1 MKDSVPNYIVFIFIL
16 HGTLMGHH
24 SYGIS
29 GSNKNLFISIFLNS
43 VIVTAEF
50 IGWIM
55 SGSLALLSDAIHNL
69 SDVFAL
75 ILSFVGQIL
84 SQRKPDKTHSF
95 AFKKAEVVIAFVN
108 ALFLIV
114 IWIYIIYEA
123 IEKYFTKTIEINSQL
138 MLWVALIGFLGNFI
152 SIILLHKEKE
162 ENLNKKAAYLHLFFD
177 TISSV
182 MVILTGIILYFYP
195 NFVILDLIISIV
207 ISVMIVKSGG
217 EILRESLH
225 ILLQWV
231 PDGIDLEEVKKYI
244 THFEWVES
252 AHDLHIWNIDS
263 NDIYLMSH
271 IVVDKSHSLEKIM
284 KDINTW
290 LAKEYDIHHTSL
302 QVVTEKC
309 C

>member
-1 MKDSVPNYIVFIFIL
+1 
-16 HGTLMGHH
+16 
-24 SYGIS
+24 
-29 GSNKNLFISIFLNS
+29 
-43 VIVTAEF
+43 
-50 IGWIM
+50 M

-114 IWIYIIYEA
+114 IGIYIIYEA

-177 TISSV
+177 TISSI

-225 ILLQWV
+225 ILLQ
-231 PDGIDLEEVKKYI
+231 
-244 THFEWVES
+244 
-252 AHDLHIWNIDS
+252 
-263 NDIYLMSH
+263 
-271 IVVDKSHSLEKIM
+271 
-284 KDINTW
+284 
-290 LAKEYDIHHTSL
+290 
-302 QVVTEKC
+302 
-309 C
+309 